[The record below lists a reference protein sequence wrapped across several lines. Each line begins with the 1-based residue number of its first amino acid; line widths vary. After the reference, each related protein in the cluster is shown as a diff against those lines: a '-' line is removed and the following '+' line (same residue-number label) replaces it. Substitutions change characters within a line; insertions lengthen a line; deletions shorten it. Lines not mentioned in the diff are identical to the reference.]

1 MDIRY
6 TRSALADLAHLRK
19 YYGDLSPQALQ
30 NIVSDIRATIDD
42 LPSSLSK
49 GRMTSLPDVWEKLT
63 QKYKYLI
70 PYWVNKDVIWV
81 LRVYDTRQ
89 AGYDLEKIL
98 NDQGE
103 FQ

>member
-1 MDIRY
+1 MEIRY
-6 TRSALADLAHLRK
+6 TQAARADLAGIRE

-30 NIVSDIRATIDD
+30 NIAADIRGTVDD
-42 LPSSLSK
+42 LPHSLAK
-49 GRMTSLPDVWEKLT
+49 GRMTAIPDVWEKLS
-63 QKYKYLI
+63 QKYRYLI

-89 AGYDLEKIL
+89 AGYVLEKIL
-98 NDQGE
+98 QDPDE

>member
-6 TRSALADLAHLRK
+6 TRSALADLANLRE
-19 YYGDLSPQALQ
+19 YYGALSPKALQ
-30 NIVSDIRATIDD
+30 SIAADIRGTVDD

-49 GRMTSLPDVWEKLT
+49 GRMTPIPDVWEKLS
-63 QKYKYLI
+63 QKYRYLI

-89 AGYDLEKIL
+89 AGYDLERIL
-98 NDQGE
+98 NDPNE